1 MSGPAVGT
9 VREWMQDVLET
20 GVQVLHRRRREMW
33 WGASVTLPE
42 NEAPRPARPEDVLWR
57 FSGPGG
63 EACGIGEAARFS
75 FERPPVLGSMAVA
88 ARALGRERDLPA
100 GARLGGGIA
109 FLSRTPGGAW
119 RGFPAGQLVLP
130 VLTVERPGDG
140 TVRVHLAAQLKP
152 EMPVRRLYHLL
163 LPTHDETQAPAKGP
177 EARVVDA
184 QFRSTPARF
193 RELVREA
200 LVFIEQGRFEKVVL
214 ARSLELRLEEA
225 VAAERVYEAL
235 GPDAELAER
244 FFVRCGEGVLVG
256 ASPELL
262 AQVRDGRVQS
272 ASLAGTAERGSDPE
286 LLLQNPKERTEHE
299 WVRRFLADALGEVA
313 DRVDIP
319 DVPVVQAA
327 GPVQHLY
334 TPAVGQLKAGLDI
347 WDVLQVLHPTPAVG
361 GFPRETAVS
370 FIRDREG
377 FDRGWYAGAVGS
389 VSLAGEG
396 AFHVALR
403 SGLVRGTRVVLYGGA
418 GVVSGSDPEH
428 ELMET
433 GWKCLP
439 MLRAL
444 ARA

>member
-9 VREWMQDVLET
+9 IREWMQDVLET
-20 GVQVLHRRRREMW
+20 GVRVLHRRRREMW
-33 WGASVTLPE
+33 WGGTISVPE
-42 NEAPRPARPEDVLWR
+42 SEAPRPARPEDVPWH
-57 FSGPGG
+57 FAGPEG
-63 EACGIGEAARFS
+63 EAYGIGEAARFA
-75 FERPPVLGSMAVA
+75 FERAPVLGSMATA
-88 ARALGRERDLPA
+88 ARELGRERDLPE
-100 GARLGGGIA
+100 GARLGGGTA

-140 TVRVHLAAQLKP
+140 TARVHLAANLKP
-152 EMPVRRLYHLL
+152 EAPVRRLYHLL
-163 LPTHDETQAPAKGP
+163 LPPDAEAPPSPPAP
-177 EARVVDA
+177 EARLVDV
-184 QFRSTPARF
+184 QFRTAPARF

-214 ARSLELRLEEA
+214 ARSVELRLEEEM
-225 VAAERVYEAL
+225 AAERLFDAL
-235 GPDAELAER
+235 APDAERAER
-244 FFVRCGEGVLVG
+244 FFVRCGAGVLVG

-262 AQVRDGRVQS
+262 ARVRDGRVTS
-272 ASLAGTAERGSDPE
+272 ASLAGTAERGSDPD
-286 LLLQNPKERTEHE
+286 LLLRNPKERREHE

-319 DVPVVQAA
+319 DVPVVQEA

-334 TPAVGQLKAGLDI
+334 TPAGGQLKDGLDI
-347 WDVLQVLHPTPAVG
+347 WDVLQALHPTPAVG

-377 FDRGWYAGAVGS
+377 FDRGWYAGVVGS
-389 VSLAGEG
+389 VSLGGAG

-403 SGLVRGTRVVLYGGA
+403 SGLVRGTSVVLYGGA
-418 GVVSGSDPEH
+418 GVVSGSEPEH